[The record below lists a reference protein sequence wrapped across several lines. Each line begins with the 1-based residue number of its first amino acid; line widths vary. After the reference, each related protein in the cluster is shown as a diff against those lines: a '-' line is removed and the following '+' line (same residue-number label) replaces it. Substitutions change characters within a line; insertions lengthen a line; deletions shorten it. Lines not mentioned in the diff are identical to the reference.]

1 MILIH
6 SFSKHGCCFVV
17 AVVFFFC
24 QFFLVFIIFHRRI
37 VISEGPYINF
47 SPFDAN
53 VPPEDLDGRVFVKF

>member
-17 AVVFFFC
+17 AVVFFC

-53 VPPEDLDGRVFVKF
+53 VPPEDLDGGFFVKF

>member
-1 MILIH
+1 MD
-6 SFSKHGCCFVV
+6 VV
-17 AVVFFFC
+17 LLLLLFFFC